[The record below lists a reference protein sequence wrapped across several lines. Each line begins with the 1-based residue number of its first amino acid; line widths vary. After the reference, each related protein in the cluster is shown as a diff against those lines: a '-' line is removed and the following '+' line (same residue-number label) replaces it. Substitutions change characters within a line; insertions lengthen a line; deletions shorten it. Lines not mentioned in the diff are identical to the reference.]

1 VRAADVF
8 PNVAA
13 LYGGGARPSSGSCCV
28 GGCLEHFLVG
38 EEHSPA
44 VGARGASTHRRLD
57 CIVVVGLPVTFGVIF
72 GDVEDCGTDLGAHVE
87 QVLRP
92 GVPVGVREGVR
103 CAQAGK
109 ASHK

>member
-1 VRAADVF
+1 
-8 PNVAA
+8 
-13 LYGGGARPSSGSCCV
+13 
-28 GGCLEHFLVG
+28 
-38 EEHSPA
+38 
-44 VGARGASTHRRLD
+44 
-57 CIVVVGLPVTFGVIF
+57 VVVGLPVTFGVIF